1 MCLGLAEPNGPLPCI
16 SADQCMKFCDD
27 TPSVATPHTE
37 YSTEFT
43 LFGDQLKCMLM
54 DCLAQLSQDTLYRA
68 ISQQLRLTMVMK
80 VKGANIEFRLD

>member
-43 LFGDQLKCMLM
+43 LFGDQL
-54 DCLAQLSQDTLYRA
+54 SQDTLYRA
-68 ISQQLRLTMVMK
+68 ISQQLRLTMVIK